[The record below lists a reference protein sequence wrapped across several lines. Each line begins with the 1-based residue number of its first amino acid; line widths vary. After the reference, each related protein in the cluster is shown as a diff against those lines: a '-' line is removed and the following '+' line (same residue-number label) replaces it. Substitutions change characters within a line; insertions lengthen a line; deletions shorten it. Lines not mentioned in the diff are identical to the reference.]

1 MIGTVTAVSR
11 TSITIGGPGHTITAA
26 VTSATHITG
35 KVTSLGGIKVGDH
48 VSAQLTQGSGGVT
61 AVMIADPAQSPSG
74 EACRDAG
81 FFQPGLGGLSACPQP
96 RGARSGSWRQPGTGE
111 AVACACS

>member
-74 EACRDAG
+74 
-81 FFQPGLGGLSACPQP
+81 
-96 RGARSGSWRQPGTGE
+96 GSLP
-111 AVACACS
+111 